1 MSTESGVIDLISLV
15 DAALEKAHT
24 QSLDMSFN
32 ELMGMNVDKEL
43 IIDPDYQRLF
53 QWSEGAQSRFIE
65 SLLLGMPV
73 PPIYVIEIE
82 EGKYSLIDGLQRIS
96 SYLHFRGALE
106 SKHKNIKIGDE
117 LTLSDCDIVSALN
130 GKKFKDLGT
139 TLQIRL
145 KRAFIRVE
153 VVKKTSDVRFKYHMF
168 KRLNTGGEK
177 LTDQQIRN
185 CTIRLLDPQFNDYI
199 AELSSDSNFK
209 ICVGIIT
216 DDQKDGW
223 FDRELVLRFFAFKN
237 QLAKFKHDVSDFL
250 TDYMEAVSE
259 PNALVRLNFDYKV
272 EKDVFEK
279 TFEIFAKTLGE
290 KSFGFP
296 NKTRDTITRGF
307 SALHFEALT
316 LGIQKHLNTINVQD
330 GNEMQKLAEK
340 ISELKINSD
349 FIKLTSGGGKNSPG
363 LLKARIK
370 FVEDYL

>member
-1 MSTESGVIDLISLV
+1 MSSESKVVDLISQV
-15 DAALEKAHT
+15 DAALEKAHL
-24 QSLDMSFN
+24 QSLDISFN
-32 ELMGMNVDKEL
+32 ELMGMKIEKEL
-43 IIDPDYQRLF
+43 VIDPDYQRLF

-106 SKHKNIKIGDE
+106 AKHKGISLGDE

-153 VVKKTSDVRFKYHMF
+153 VVKKASDVRFKYHMF

-185 CTIRLLDPQFNDYI
+185 CTIRMLDPQFNDYI
-199 AELSSDSNFK
+199 ASLSADPSFAS
-209 ICVGIIT
+209 CVGIIT

-237 QLAKFKHDVSDFL
+237 QLGKFRHDVRDFL

-259 PNALVRLNFDYKV
+259 PDPLKRLNFDYQN
-272 EKDVFEK
+272 EKADFEK
-279 TFEIFAKTLGE
+279 TFQLFAKTLGE
-290 KSFGFP
+290 KAFGFP
-296 NKTRDTITRGF
+296 NKNRDAITKGF
-307 SALHFEALT
+307 SAMHFEALT
-316 LGIQKHLNTINVQD
+316 LGIQKHLKSIDLSNQAEVSALAT
-330 GNEMQKLAEK
+330 KLAD
-340 ISELKINSD
+340 LKLNPE
-349 FIKLTSGGGKNSPG
+349 FVKLTSGGGKNSPG

-370 FVEDYL
+370 FVEDFL